1 MVAAMSKSKSGSCE
15 FSSMLGSYSTC
26 AVLELDTTVT
36 VRTLKPPRGLQ
47 NQPFALAPPPPSPCK
62 VLHPPAIELTLRIV
76 RKMVAS
82 CSTGMVR
89 MRCRKPTGTPE
100 AGWVGYM
107 AKPLARAATA
117 PACTH
122 LFHLPDSRIYITCP
136 FIHAFVLLIQ
146 SHVFCSVRYV

>member
-1 MVAAMSKSKSGSCE
+1 MQHMRGAETRQYINSVSTQTSLRTAESATCMTPLPCRVVHQQAA
-15 FSSMLGSYSTC
+15 
-26 AVLELDTTVT
+26 
-36 VRTLKPPRGLQ
+36 
-47 NQPFALAPPPPSPCK
+47 
-62 VLHPPAIELTLRIV
+62 ELTLRIV

-107 AKPLARAATA
+107 ARPLARAATA

-122 LFHLPDSRIYITCP
+122 SFHS
-136 FIHAFVLLIQ
+136 
-146 SHVFCSVRYV
+146 